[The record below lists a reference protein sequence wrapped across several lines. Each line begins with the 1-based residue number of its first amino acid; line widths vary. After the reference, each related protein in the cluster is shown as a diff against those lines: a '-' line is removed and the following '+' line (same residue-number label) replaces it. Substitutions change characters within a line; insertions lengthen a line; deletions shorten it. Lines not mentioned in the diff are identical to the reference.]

1 MKGEIFNMNTK
12 RRIDFTIEEK
22 YDGKQVFDF
31 LRNKAKVSARL
42 IPKLKHDPEGI
53 MINNVHAR
61 TIDLLKAGDV
71 LSITVPADK
80 EERIKA
86 VAPLDYKLKVLYE
99 DDDILV
105 IDKPAGLPLHPSHNH
120 QGDTVAN
127 AVAYHLESQGKSAVF
142 RSIGRLDRG
151 TSGIIV
157 CALNRFVA
165 GVLNGKVYKE
175 YMAIC
180 EGVYEGEGVI
190 DKPIYRPDPIK
201 TYRTVDDRGEF
212 AVTEWKAVSNHNGRT
227 LLHIHLVTGRTHQI
241 RVHFASMGTALTGDT
256 MYGTPH
262 EDISRQALHCCYCK
276 FTHPITKE
284 TIEIKS
290 ELPEDMQ
297 KLLK

>member
-1 MKGEIFNMNTK
+1 MNTK

-31 LRNKAKVSARL
+31 LRNRVKVSARL
-42 IPKLKHDPEGI
+42 IPKLKRNPEGI
-53 MINNVHAR
+53 MINGVHAR
-61 TIDLLKAGDV
+61 TIDLLKTGDI

-80 EERIKA
+80 EERVKA
-86 VAPLDYKLKVLYE
+86 VAPLNYKLKVLYE

-157 CALNRFVA
+157 CALNRFIA
-165 GVLNGKVYKE
+165 GVLNGKIYKE
-175 YMAIC
+175 YMAVC
-180 EGVYEGEGVI
+180 EGIYEGEGVI
-190 DKPIYRPDPIK
+190 DRPIYRPDPIK
-201 TYRTVDDRGEF
+201 TYRTVDERGE
-212 AVTEWKAVSNHNGRT
+212 AAITNWKALSNYDGRT
-227 LLHIHLVTGRTHQI
+227 LLRIHLVTGRTHQI
-241 RVHFASMGTALTGDT
+241 RVHFSSLGTPLTGDT
-256 MYGTPH
+256 MYGTPRD
-262 EDISRQALHCCYCK
+262 DISRQALHCCYCK

-284 TIEIKS
+284 LIEIES
-290 ELPEDMQ
+290 ELPPDIAQ
-297 KLLK
+297 FVK

>member
-1 MKGEIFNMNTK
+1 MTTK

-53 MINNVHAR
+53 MINGVHAR
-61 TIDLLKAGDV
+61 TIDLLKTGDV

-80 EERIKA
+80 EEKVKA
-86 VAPLDYKLKVLYE
+86 VAPLNYKLKVLYE
-99 DDDILV
+99 DDDILI

-157 CALNRFVA
+157 CALNRFIA
-165 GVLNGKVYKE
+165 GVLNGKIYKE
-175 YMAIC
+175 YMAVC
-180 EGVYEGEGVI
+180 EGIYEGEGVI
-190 DKPIYRPDPIK
+190 DRPIYRPDPIK
-201 TYRTVDDRGEF
+201 TYRTVDERGEV
-212 AVTEWKAVSNHNGRT
+212 AITNWKAISHHNGCT
-227 LLHIHLVTGRTHQI
+227 LLRIHLLTGRTHQI
-241 RVHFASMGTALTGDT
+241 RVHFSSLGTPLVGDT
-256 MYGTPH
+256 MYGTPRN
-262 EDISRQALHCCYCK
+262 DISRQALHCCYCR

-284 TIEIKS
+284 LIEIES
-290 ELPEDMQ
+290 ELPEDIAQ
-297 KLLK
+297 FVAK

>member
-1 MKGEIFNMNTK
+1 MNTK

-31 LRNKAKVSARL
+31 LRNRVKVSARL
-42 IPKLKHDPEGI
+42 IPKLKHNPEGI
-53 MINNVHAR
+53 MINGVHAR
-61 TIDLLKAGDV
+61 TIDLLKTGDI

-80 EERIKA
+80 EERVKA
-86 VAPLDYKLKVLYE
+86 VAPLNYKLKVLYE

-157 CALNRFVA
+157 CALNRFIA
-165 GVLNGKVYKE
+165 GVLNGKIYKE
-175 YMAIC
+175 YMAVC
-180 EGVYEGEGVI
+180 EGIYEGEGVI
-190 DKPIYRPDPIK
+190 DRPIYRPDPIK
-201 TYRTVDDRGEF
+201 TYRTVDERGE
-212 AVTEWKAVSNHNGRT
+212 AAITNWKALSNYDGRT
-227 LLHIHLVTGRTHQI
+227 LLRIHLVTGRTHQI
-241 RVHFASMGTALTGDT
+241 RVHFSSLGTPLTGDT
-256 MYGTPH
+256 MYGTPRD
-262 EDISRQALHCCYCK
+262 DISRQALHCCYCK

-284 TIEIKS
+284 LIEIES
-290 ELPEDMQ
+290 ELPPDIAQ
-297 KLLK
+297 FVK

>member
-1 MKGEIFNMNTK
+1 MNTK
-12 RRIDFTIEEK
+12 RRIDFTIEEN

-42 IPKLKHDPEGI
+42 IAKLKHDTEGV
-53 MINNVHAR
+53 MINGVHAR
-61 TIDLLKAGDV
+61 TIDLLKTGDV

-80 EERIKA
+80 EERVKA
-86 VAPLDYKLKVLYE
+86 VAPLNYKLKVLYE
-99 DDDILV
+99 DDDILI

-157 CALNRFVA
+157 CALNRFIA
-165 GVLNGKVYKE
+165 GVLNGKIYKE
-175 YMAIC
+175 YMAVC

-190 DKPIYRPDPIK
+190 DRPIYRPDPIK
-201 TYRTVDDRGEF
+201 TYRTVDPRGEV
-212 AVTEWKAVSNHNGRT
+212 AITNWKAISHKDGRT
-227 LLHIHLVTGRTHQI
+227 LLRIHLLTGRTHQI
-241 RVHFASMGTALTGDT
+241 RVHFSSLGTPLVGDT
-256 MYGTPH
+256 MYGTPR

-276 FTHPITKE
+276 FIHPITKE
-284 TIEIKS
+284 LIEIES
-290 ELPEDMQ
+290 DLPPDIAQ
-297 KLLK
+297 FVK

>member
-1 MKGEIFNMNTK
+1 MNTK
-12 RRIDFTIEEK
+12 RRIDFTIEED
-22 YDGKQVFDF
+22 YDGKQVLEF
-31 LRNKAKVSARL
+31 LRNRAKVSARL

-53 MINNVHAR
+53 MLNGVHTR
-61 TIDLLKAGDV
+61 TVDFLKSGDI

-80 EERIKA
+80 EEKLVA
-86 VAPLDYKLKVLYE
+86 VPPLDYKLRVLYE
-99 DDDILV
+99 DDDILI

-127 AVAYHLESQGKSAVF
+127 AVAYHLEGQGKSAVF

-151 TSGIIV
+151 TSGVVV

-165 GVLNGKVYKE
+165 GVLNGKIYKE

-190 DKPIYRPDPIK
+190 NRPIYRPDPIK
-201 TYRTVDDRGEF
+201 TYRTVDDRGEE
-212 AVTEWKAVSNHNGRT
+212 AITEWKAVSNHNGRT

-256 MYGTPH
+256 MYGTPRD
-262 EDISRQALHCCYCK
+262 DISRQALHCCYCR
-276 FTHPITKE
+276 FTHPVTQE
-284 TIEIKS
+284 EIEINS
-290 ELPEDMQ
+290 PLPPDVAQ
-297 KLLK
+297 FVK